1 MNPVIGCS
9 QKINASQKCVQV
21 QAAETRNLFFAA
33 EALLKGPHPA
43 IIVTRIKNILRA
55 RVADGCKKLCFAGLP
70 HRSAGCLAG
79 FRDVFNQRGF
89 GLLNNFARRLGKAA
103 QVSGPPPAAD
113 LYIYNPSTLHI
124 SYIT

>member
-1 MNPVIGCS
+1 M
-9 QKINASQKCVQV
+9 NASQKCVQVQV

-55 RVADGCKKLCFAGLP
+55 RVADGCKKLCCAGLP
-70 HRSAGCLAG
+70 HRSAGCLPG

-103 QVSGPPPAAD
+103 QVSVPPPAAD
-113 LYIYNPSTLHI
+113 LCNPSI
-124 SYIT
+124 YPI